1 LYLLAYLFL
10 DLGFGELF
18 LTKEKDKRMNEQ
30 EMKRIIEEQVNALI
44 MLEKQI
50 ADIQTQLKILQELI
64 NELKPHG

>member
-1 LYLLAYLFL
+1 
-10 DLGFGELF
+10 
-18 LTKEKDKRMNEQ
+18 
-30 EMKRIIEEQVNALI
+30 MKRIIEEQVNSLL

>member
-64 NELKPHG
+64 NELKPHD

>member
-1 LYLLAYLFL
+1 
-10 DLGFGELF
+10 
-18 LTKEKDKRMNEQ
+18 MNEQ

-64 NELKPHG
+64 NELKHHG